1 MRIRVKLFGTLSQ
14 HYPGYQQAR
23 GLEVEMPDGATA
35 KDLLAHLEIPES
47 RGVAVAVDGRILK
60 ADESIEGGAP
70 VHVLQVLSGG

>member
-14 HYPGYQQAR
+14 RYPGYQQTQ
-23 GLEVEMPDGATA
+23 GLEVEIPDGATA
-35 KDLLAHLEIPES
+35 KDLLAHLDIPES

-60 ADESIEGGAP
+60 ADDRIGSGAP